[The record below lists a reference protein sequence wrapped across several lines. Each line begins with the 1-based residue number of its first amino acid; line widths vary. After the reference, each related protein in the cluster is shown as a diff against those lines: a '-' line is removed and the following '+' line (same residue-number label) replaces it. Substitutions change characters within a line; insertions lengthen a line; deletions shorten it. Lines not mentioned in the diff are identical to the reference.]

1 MTESGSSR
9 RLFLTKA
16 AAGLAAVSK
25 LRAGATPARVV
36 GANDRIRIGMIG
48 VGGKGRGHQRQ
59 LAARI
64 EEKGDIEVVAVS
76 DIYSKRLA
84 EAAERASLEK
94 KDQHHDYRELLAR
107 PDIDAVWIATPDH
120 WHAPMA
126 IDAMRAGKDVYLEKP
141 MTLEIGEARE
151 LAEEVKQT
159 GRVLQVGSQHTSDL
173 RYHRAREVIE
183 KGLIGKVLWAQNTY
197 SRNSIHGE
205 WNYHIDA
212 EGTPENIDWKAF
224 LGSAPKRDF
233 SADRFF
239 RWRKYWDYSGGIATD
254 LFYHRLAP
262 LVQMAGVD
270 FPTVVSGHG
279 GIYVHPDREV
289 PDSYATTIEYKDWFA
304 MLSSSMG
311 NAAAVQHLPTVVYG
325 HEATITFD
333 NGAVVVTP
341 EWQFRK
347 KFQDATGQAERLVIE
362 VQQGDVSAD
371 HIDNFLA
378 SVRSRK
384 QPVFNADFGY
394 RVMTAIKMGVDSYR
408 EGRQLGWDAA
418 KERVVRAEVRRPGH
432 EGDGQNH
439 DEPRRERPA

>member
-1 MTESGSSR
+1 MTESGASR
-9 RLFLTKA
+9 RLFLSQA

-25 LRAGATPARVV
+25 LGAAAKPARVV

-48 VGGKGRGHQRQ
+48 LGNKGRGHQRQ

-76 DIYSKRLA
+76 DIYTKRLA
-84 EAAERASLEK
+84 EGAERMGLGDK
-94 KDQHHDYRELLAR
+94 HRHHDYRELLAR

-126 IDAMRAGKDVYLEKP
+126 TDAMRAGKDVYLEKP
-141 MTLEIGEARE
+141 MTLEIAEAAD
-151 LAEEVKQT
+151 LAEEVKRT

-183 KGLIGKVLWAQNTY
+183 KGWIGKVLWAQNTY

-205 WNYHIDA
+205 WNYHIDD

-224 LGSAPKRDF
+224 LGSAPKRPF
-233 SADRFF
+233 SADRYF

-262 LVQMAGVD
+262 LAMMAGID
-270 FPTVVSGHG
+270 FPTVVGAHG
-279 GIYVHPDREV
+279 GIYVHKDREV
-289 PDSYATTIEYKDWFA
+289 PDTYSTTVEYKDWFA
-304 MLSSSMG
+304 MLGSSMG

-325 HEATITFD
+325 HEASVTFD
-333 NGAVVVTP
+333 EGAVIVTP

-347 KFQDATGQAERLVIE
+347 KFEQATGKSDRLVIE
-362 VQQGDVSAD
+362 VDQQDVSAD
-371 HIDNFLA
+371 HIGNFLA

-384 QPVFNADFGY
+384 QPVFDAEFGY
-394 RVMTAIKMGVDSYR
+394 RVMTAIKLGVDSYR
-408 EGRQLGWDAA
+408 EGRQLSWDAGRE
-418 KERVVRAEVRRPGH
+418 KVVRAEVNRPAY
-432 EGDGQNH
+432 EGDGLNH
-439 DEPRRERPA
+439 EEPRRPRG

>member
-1 MTESGSSR
+1 M
-9 RLFLTKA
+9 FLSHA

-25 LRAGATPARVV
+25 LRGAGAAKPARVV

-48 VGGKGRGHQRQ
+48 LGNKGRGHQRQ

-64 EEKGDIEVVAVS
+64 ETKGDVEVVAVS

-84 EAAERASLEK
+84 EGAERSGVSK
-94 KDQHHDYRELLAR
+94 KDRLHDYRELLAR
-107 PDIDAVWIATPDH
+107 PDIDAVWVCTPDH

-141 MTLEIGEARE
+141 MTLEIEEARE
-151 LAEEVKQT
+151 IAEEVKRT

-173 RYHRAREVIE
+173 RYHRARDVIE
-183 KGLIGKVLWAQNTY
+183 KGWIGKVLWAQNTY
-197 SRNSIHGE
+197 SRNSVYGE
-205 WNYHIDA
+205 WNYRIDE

-224 LGSAPKRDF
+224 LGSAPKRSF
-233 SADRFF
+233 SADRYF

-262 LVQMAGVD
+262 LVQMAGID
-270 FPTVVSGHG
+270 FPTVVGGHG
-279 GIYVHPDREV
+279 GIYVHKDREV
-289 PDSYATTIEYKDWFA
+289 PDTYATTVEYNDWYA
-304 MLSSSMG
+304 TLASSMG
-311 NAAAVQHLPTVVYG
+311 NAAGVKHLPTVVYG
-325 HEATITFD
+325 HEATITFE

-341 EWQFRK
+341 EYQFRK
-347 KFQDATGQAERLVIE
+347 KFEAATGQLERLVIE
-362 VQQGDVSAD
+362 VEQEDVSAD

-384 QPVFNADFGY
+384 QPVFHADFGY

-408 EGRQLGWDAA
+408 EGRLLGWDAA
-418 KERVVRAEVRRPGH
+418 KERVVKADVRRPGY
-432 EGDGQNH
+432 EGDGENH
-439 DEPRRERPA
+439 EEPPRRRRG